1 MQTARRVIAGMKA
14 LLLAFSL
21 LLAGCASFDGHN
33 LVPGR
38 STEQDAI
45 ETMGKP
51 ALELPQPGGK
61 ALYFS
66 RLPFGRAIFKASFGA
81 DGVLRGV
88 EPTLVPAN
96 IARIQVGK
104 TTKEEARAILG
115 PPYRVTRE
123 PLKPMDTWEYP
134 WLNADDRRILWI
146 SFSDDGVARNKFEGH
161 DFESDPPSGP
171 DMGSGGKG
179 S

>member
-1 MQTARRVIAGMKA
+1 MKLLFAAFA
-14 LLLAFSL
+14 LLLG
-21 LLAGCASFDGHN
+21 GCASFDGHN

-38 STEQDAI
+38 ATERDTVA
-45 ETMGKP
+45 EMGKP
-51 ALELPQPGGK
+51 ALELPQAGGGK

-66 RLPFGRAIFKASFGA
+66 RLPFGRAIFKARFGA
-81 DGVLRGV
+81 DGVLRGI
-88 EPTLVPAN
+88 EPTLTLKN
-96 IARIQVGK
+96 IERIQVGA
-104 TTKEEARAILG
+104 TTKEQARELLG

-134 WLNADDRRILWI
+134 WLNVEDRRILWI

-171 DMGSGGKG
+171 DMGSGGKDG
-179 S
+179 